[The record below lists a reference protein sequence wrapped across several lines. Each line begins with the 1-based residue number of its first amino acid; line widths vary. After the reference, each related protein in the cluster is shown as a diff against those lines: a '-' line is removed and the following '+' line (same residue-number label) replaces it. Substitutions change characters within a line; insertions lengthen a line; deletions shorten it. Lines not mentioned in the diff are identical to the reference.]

1 LCREH
6 GQQLTEIAASSDA
19 MKGFGIFGVV
29 KETGVDDKGLR
40 VFQKDHF
47 SYPLYRDENLDFYRA
62 FGDGKITDHLSWW
75 SMLNP
80 FKIYNGMKAMKKRMK
95 SKNLEGNLVGEG
107 LKTGGVIVFGSDGE
121 PRYAYPEITGSALET
136 DDFLAAIR
144 DVAAGGSGV
153 SNGKNEL

>member
-1 LCREH
+1 
-6 GQQLTEIAASSDA
+6 
-19 MKGFGIFGVV
+19 
-29 KETGVDDKGLR
+29 
-40 VFQKDHF
+40 
-47 SYPLYRDENLDFYRA
+47 
-62 FGDGKITDHLSWW
+62 
-75 SMLNP
+75 MLNP